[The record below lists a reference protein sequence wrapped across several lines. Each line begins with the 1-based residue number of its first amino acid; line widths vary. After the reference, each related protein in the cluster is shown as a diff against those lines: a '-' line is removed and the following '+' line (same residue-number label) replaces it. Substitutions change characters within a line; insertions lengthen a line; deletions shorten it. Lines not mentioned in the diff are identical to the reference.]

1 MRDFLVFQ
9 LYGPLVS
16 WGGVAVGQIRH
27 TETQPTKSAIIGLIS
42 AALGVRRD
50 EEQRLRELAEGYGLG
65 VRTELS
71 GVLERD
77 FQTAE
82 VPATASLK
90 GQPHRTRRD
99 EVQAIRHGDNPVL
112 SFREY
117 RTDSLNFIALWKK
130 ENAPYS
136 LESIANALNYPYF
149 PLYLGRKSC
158 PLALPLKPETLA
170 ANTLREVFA
179 KVELAES
186 HPFLSY
192 FISQKNSKECSVFWQ
207 WDADFEGSG
216 FEQYTEVMRRDVPLN
231 RQRWQFSERPER
243 QFVETR
249 TETETPEKN
258 QPPKNTEIAILT
270 EGLPLFDAQD
280 QQTGV
285 KG

>member
-50 EEQRLRELAEGYGLG
+50 EEQRLRELADGYGFA

-82 VPATASLK
+82 VPATTSLK

-117 RTDSLNFIALWKK
+117 RTDSLNFIALWQK

-136 LESIANALNYPYF
+136 LDSLADALKYPHF
-149 PLYLGRKSC
+149 QLYLGRKSC
-158 PLALPLKPETLA
+158 PLALPLKPEKVS
-170 ANTLREVFA
+170 ANSLREVFSGFENP
-179 KVELAES
+179 EL
-186 HPFLSY
+186 HPFLSHLCSE
-192 FISQKNSKECSVFWQ
+192 IIAKDRSVFWQ
-207 WDADFEGSG
+207 WDVDFENSG
-216 FEQYTEVMRRDVPLN
+216 FAQYLEVVRRDVPLS
-231 RQRWQFSERPER
+231 RKRWQFAERIER
-243 QFVETR
+243 QFVETPNNLGKKAVPEK
-249 TETETPEKN
+249 TETSS
-258 QPPKNTEIAILT
+258 LT
-270 EGLPLFDAQD
+270 ADLPLFAAKNKAGDNE
-280 QQTGV
+280 
-285 KG
+285 